1 MNKFKL
7 EKAVELL
14 LYVTSKISNM
24 HKVFKIIYFADKAHL
39 NKYGRLLC
47 GDRYIA
53 MDYGPV
59 PSNIYDIVKEVR
71 GDSIYKLDG
80 NLDQVLSV
88 ENNNNILPKRDAKLE
103 YLSES
108 DIECLDES
116 IDKHI
121 NMTFGEL
128 VELSHDDK
136 AYESAK
142 LDFEISFENLIKS
155 LPNAD
160 LLLEDLNG

>member
-1 MNKFKL
+1 
-7 EKAVELL
+7 
-14 LYVTSKISNM
+14 
-24 HKVFKIIYFADKAHL
+24 
-39 NKYGRLLC
+39 
-47 GDRYIA
+47 